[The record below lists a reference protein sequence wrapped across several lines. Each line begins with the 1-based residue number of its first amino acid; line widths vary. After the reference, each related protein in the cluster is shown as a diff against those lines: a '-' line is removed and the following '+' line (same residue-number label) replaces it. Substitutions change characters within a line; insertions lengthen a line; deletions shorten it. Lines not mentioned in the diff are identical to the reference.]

1 MDYQEALASLE
12 RGQKQ
17 AGMTVKF
24 VPGKTTGGWLSDET
38 RVNLAPVFNASPAQA
53 DEKPSIQ
60 DMRDRMMG
68 APGSKKNIAK
78 HPLQI
83 ENLVIGGVATR
94 RYRLAALAGQTLP
107 TVLYF
112 HGGAYYGGSVAGAE
126 MLCRALADFAGCQV
140 ISVDYPLAPRV
151 PLPSGPPGLL
161 PGIKLLAR
169 ARRLVPNDARWFR
182 AGRRLGWW
190 GTGADDRLLR
200 PGGFCH

>member
-38 RVNLAPVFNASPAQA
+38 WVNLAPVFNASPAQA

-78 HPLQI
+78 HSLQI
-83 ENLVIGGVATR
+83 ENLVIDGVATR
-94 RYRLAALAGQTLP
+94 RYRPRWRGRCCQRCCTFTAAPIT
-107 TVLYF
+107 
-112 HGGAYYGGSVAGAE
+112 AGAWLE
-126 MLCRALADFAGCQV
+126 LRCSAGHWP
-140 ISVDYPLAPRV
+140 I
-151 PLPSGPPGLL
+151 LPSA
-161 PGIKLLAR
+161 K
-169 ARRLVPNDARWFR
+169 
-182 AGRRLGWW
+182 
-190 GTGADDRLLR
+190 
-200 PGGFCH
+200 